1 MAKKLDS
8 HPKASKS
15 GSEDLTRKAY
25 TGIRRMLFL
34 NEITPGQKIHYRDL
48 AEELGMSQTPVIHA
62 LRWLEFQGLETR
74 GKSGASI

>member
-34 NEITPGQKIHYRDL
+34 NEMPGEPELKTETERLKTGIPAAENTEKELKSL
-48 AEELGMSQTPVIHA
+48 ARSLGLSLPLID
-62 LRWLEFQGLETR
+62 
-74 GKSGASI
+74 